1 MVILIYAL
9 RKLLNRKGDNPVRR
23 PMDPM
28 ADRAFRREIEELRER
43 GYRVVSTSGKPGY
56 WIAKN
61 DKEYREFR
69 ENYSSKAFTIL
80 RHRSAMDAYT
90 EGQVEL

>member
-1 MVILIYAL
+1 METLIERLKKAD
-9 RKLLNRKGDNPVRR
+9 RDNPVRR
-23 PMDPM
+23 PMDPL
-28 ADRAFRREIEELRER
+28 ADRGFRKEIEELRER
-43 GYRVVSTSGKPGY
+43 GHRVVSTNGKSGY
-56 WIAKN
+56 WIAKD

-80 RHRSAMDAYT
+80 RRRSAMDAYM